1 MSGPVRVGIIGMGF
15 MGQTHARAYS
25 WAAINGAPCT
35 LAAVCDRDPSRRS
48 GLASAAGNI
57 QTGGSDERLFDP
69 AVVTGYAD
77 PGSLLADKSIDLVSV
92 CTHTDSH
99 VEVALRALERGK
111 HVLVEKPV
119 AVRSSEVRRLLDAA
133 RASDRLCVPAMC
145 IRHWPGWSDLSSLI
159 HRGTHGRVVHAR
171 FERLG
176 AAPAW
181 AGNFYTD
188 PDRCGGAVFDLHI
201 HDADLAVSLFGLPDR
216 VSSMGD
222 AHHITTQMHYP
233 GGPAVNTEGGWLN
246 GRGFPFRM
254 SFTVEFEHAVVSFDS
269 SRTPRMMLHAEGRSE
284 EIPLPPHTGYD
295 AQARSVVRAVT
306 RPELRSALPTLAD
319 ALDVTRLI
327 EAERHSAASG
337 QPVTLDPT
345 V

>member
-1 MSGPVRVGIIGMGF
+1 MNKPVSVGVIGMGF
-15 MGQTHARAYS
+15 MGQTHVRAYA
-25 WAAINGAPCT
+25 WASLNGAPCV
-35 LAAVCDRDPSRRS
+35 LRAVCDRDASRRS
-48 GLASAAGNI
+48 GSSTAAGNI
-57 QTGGSDERLFDP
+57 QTGGLDDRLFDP
-69 AVVTGYAD
+69 AEVTGYTD
-77 PGSLLADKSIDLVSV
+77 HGSLLTDDSIDLVSV

-99 VEVALRALERGK
+99 VEVAIQALEHGK

-119 AVRSSEVRRLLDAA
+119 AVRSTEVRRLLDAA

-145 IRHWPGWSDLSSLI
+145 IRHWPGWSDLSGLI
-159 HRGTHGRVVHAR
+159 RQQPHGRVVHAR

-181 AGNFYTD
+181 AGDFYSD
-188 PDRCGGAVFDLHI
+188 ADRCGGAIFDLHI

-233 GGPAVNTEGGWLN
+233 DGPAVNTEGGWLN

-269 SRTPRMMLHAEGRSE
+269 SRSPRMMLHADGKSE
-284 EIPLPPHTGYD
+284 ELPLPPHTGYD
-295 AQARSVVRAVT
+295 AQARAVVRAVT
-306 RPELRSALPTLAD
+306 RPELRSALPTLSD

-337 QPVTLDPT
+337 RPVVLGPPA
-345 V
+345 